1 MIKFVFNCKYWVL
14 INIYIVIYNFF
25 LIFKLIYVIV
35 EVIVFLFMENVSVY
49 GLYWKISYDN

>member
-49 GLYWKISYDN
+49 GLY